1 MFDYLTKTLI
11 IYCEFTEGIYWS
23 NLLWTASMI
32 LVGNWELNSIAPTDG
47 VELNFDKSF
56 LYFDVKK
63 KLYAKVTRNLTVNIE

>member
-1 MFDYLTKTLI
+1 
-11 IYCEFTEGIYWS
+11 
-23 NLLWTASMI
+23 MI

-63 KLYAKVTRNLTVNIE
+63 KLYAKVTLNLTVNIE